1 MKKRKPE
8 PIVGDPNDPH
18 GFPVLIAEYCEQAAV
33 HGFSRHT
40 VKMKRS
46 CLSTLARWLAERG
59 VGRPAE
65 VTRPMLEAYQR
76 ALFHRRKASGGPL
89 SFSTQALHLGAARS
103 FFEWLLGANRILAD
117 PAASLR
123 PPRQS
128 RRLPRAVLSAPEAER
143 ILALPDLST
152 PLGLRDRAMLELL
165 YATGVRRAELSAL
178 ATFDLDLER
187 RALMVREGKGRKDRM
202 IPTGERAALW
212 CERYLDE
219 ARPEL
224 AREPDNGV
232 LFLSV
237 TGLAVHPE
245 ELSRLVSA
253 YVRESGVGKPGS
265 CHLFRHTMATLML
278 EGGADIRYVQQ
289 MLGHSNIASTQIYT
303 RVSLRKLEAVHAASH
318 PGAANE
324 AHGAGDGAEEGTR
337 QMGGQTGPLEE
348 APGL

>member
-1 MKKRKPE
+1 MKKRMPE
-8 PIVGDPNDPH
+8 PIVGDPDDPH
-18 GFPVLIAEYCEQAAV
+18 GFPALIAEYCEQAAV

-40 VKMKRS
+40 LKLKRS
-46 CLSTLARWLAERG
+46 ALRMLARWLAERG

-76 ALFHRRKASGGPL
+76 ALFHRRKAGGGPL
-89 SFSTQALHLGAARS
+89 AFSTQAQHLGAVRS
-103 FFEWLLGANRILAD
+103 FFEWLAKGNRILAD

-123 PPRQS
+123 SPRES
-128 RRLPRAVLSAPEAER
+128 KRLPRAVLSASEAER
-143 ILALPDLST
+143 ILALPDLSA
-152 PLGLRDRAMLELL
+152 PLGLRDRAILELL
-165 YATGVRRAELSAL
+165 YATGVRRAELCAL
-178 ATFDLDLER
+178 ALFDLDLER

-212 CERYLDE
+212 CERYLSE

-224 AREPDNGV
+224 AREPDVGA

-245 ELSRLVSA
+245 DLSRLVSA
-253 YVRESGVGKPGS
+253 YVRDSGVGKPGS

-289 MLGHSNIASTQIYT
+289 MLGHVDLASTQIYT

-318 PGAANE
+318 PGAGK
-324 AHGAGDGAEEGTR
+324 GARGGRTEDEEG
-337 QMGGQTGPLEE
+337 GEE
-348 APGL
+348 SE